1 MKCIST
7 ALQRY
12 FLVYASE
19 ARKKKTIH
27 LKHYHISRLPSSFKT
42 FSFAWLYLF
51 FFVPNQEVA
60 GTLNNDNSLSSNPN
74 DIEIKYIAGNG
85 NAIDNAMHTTKGISC

>member
-1 MKCIST
+1 M
-7 ALQRY
+7 
-12 FLVYASE
+12 YASE

-27 LKHYHISRLPSSFKT
+27 LKHYHISVLSSLFKT

-51 FFVPNQEVA
+51 IFFVANQEVA
-60 GTLNNDNSLSSNPN
+60 GTLNNDNSLASNPN

-85 NAIDNAMHTTKGISC
+85 NAIGNAMHTTKGISC